1 MARRQHERGSL
12 HVVYPGVYVVGHRA
26 AQVEARWMAAVLACG
41 EGAALSHRSA
51 GQLWGLLPR
60 SPHLPEVTRPRSN
73 RHRSGL
79 VVHRSALPDDE
90 VTVVNG
96 IPVTSPFRTIF
107 DLAGTLSTMRQL
119 ERAMNEAE
127 VRQPRDRAL
136 RGRFFEPDCMWRE
149 QRLVV
154 ELDGRAVHGTEQAF
168 ESDRQ
173 RDGSCSQRVGAGRG

>member
-1 MARRQHERGSL
+1 
-12 HVVYPGVYVVGHRA
+12 
-26 AQVEARWMAAVLACG
+26 
-41 EGAALSHRSA
+41 
-51 GQLWGLLPR
+51 
-60 SPHLPEVTRPRSN
+60 
-73 RHRSGL
+73 